1 MATISA
7 NGARQLTAQH
17 RAAGSEYVSAPV
29 FGRPPA
35 AAQGQLD
42 IVAAGSE
49 SALARCRPL
58 FEVLGRQSFVV
69 GAEPYQ
75 ANIAKIARNFLL
87 ATVIESLG
95 EAFALV
101 RKSGLDP
108 ALFLDV
114 LTRTSFSA
122 PVYKNYGRMIV
133 EQTFEPATFV
143 LRLGLKD
150 VELALEAGGDS
161 QVPMPMAA
169 LIREQHLGAL
179 AADSEKRIG
188 PRSRSTSRSALG
200 FDCVCAAPSGPA
212 HADDLERVS
221 QCCRQRRAPTG
232 ERLRPILSRSR
243 GLHATRASTT
253 CRRRSSDRCKR
264 LVADCLAIV
273 TAGQSERGAQS
284 ARNQPARGHTAWP
297 QLGDRHPASR
307 GDPWPRGFSTGS
319 PARGT
324 TSTKAARLPIRI
336 PAAR

>member
-1 MATISA
+1 MKIGFIGLGQMGRAMAARLLDAGHELTVYNRSRAAIEAFGDRGATLASEAAETLDAEVVVTMLADDAAVEAVWLTAGLVAKMPASCVHLNMATISA

-49 SALARCRPL
+49 PALARCRPL

-69 GAEPYQ
+69 GTEPYQ

-108 ALFLDV
+108 GLFLDV
-114 LTRTSFSA
+114 LTCTSFSA
-122 PVYKNYGRMIV
+122 PVYRNYGRMIV
-133 EQTFEPATFV
+133 EQAFEPATFA

-179 AADSEKRIG
+179 AGGFGEKDWASLAQYI
-188 PRSRSTSRSALG
+188 A
-200 FDCVCAAPSGPA
+200 
-212 HADDLERVS
+212 
-221 QCCRQRRAPTG
+221 QRA
-232 ERLRPILSRSR
+232 
-243 GLHATRASTT
+243 GL
-253 CRRRSSDRCKR
+253 
-264 LVADCLAIV
+264 
-273 TAGQSERGAQS
+273 
-284 ARNQPARGHTAWP
+284 
-297 QLGDRHPASR
+297 
-307 GDPWPRGFSTGS
+307 
-319 PARGT
+319 
-324 TSTKAARLPIRI
+324 
-336 PAAR
+336 